1 MKSITRWD
9 SKTGKRIAKE
19 IEFSHDELEIA
30 IEKINVLHLHGFGAG
45 LTEKELDIIN
55 SDAVGE
61 IRRERGLY
69 GPIYGEVLE
78 R

>member
-1 MKSITRWD
+1 LKSITRWN

-19 IEFSHDELEIA
+19 IEFSHEELEIA
-30 IEKINVLHLHGFGAG
+30 VEKINVLHQHGFGAG

-55 SDAVGE
+55 SDAVEE
-61 IRRERGLY
+61 IRKEKGLY
-69 GPIYGEVLE
+69 GPIYGEVLD

>member
-19 IEFSHDELEIA
+19 IEFSHEELEIA
-30 IEKINVLHLHGFGAG
+30 VEKINVLHQHGFGAG

-55 SDAVGE
+55 SDAVEE
-61 IRRERGLY
+61 IKRDKGLY
-69 GPIYGEVLE
+69 GPFYGEVLE